1 MNKIPKE
8 ISTLLTL
15 SLIIVVILY
24 LIITFVELTFNPTR
38 WHMVSR
44 IVFVVLS
51 VAGIGFITRNL
62 LKAISDD

>member
-15 SLIIVVILY
+15 SAVIVVILY
-24 LIITFVELTFNPTR
+24 LIITFVELTFNPVD

-44 IVFVVLS
+44 IIFVALS
-51 VAGIGFITRNL
+51 VGGISFITRNL
-62 LKAISDD
+62 FKE

>member
-1 MNKIPKE
+1 MNKTPKE